1 MATDAVLPAIAPAQF
16 IKRGQPMPKRL
27 ASITPKIN
35 YEPARVGTTLTL
47 TPWYGYEAEETMHR
61 ATRAAIRKVVLAW
74 DATRGRFIIPGG

>member
-47 TPWYGYEAEETMHR
+47 TPWYGYETEETMDR
-61 ATRAAIRKVVLAW
+61 ATRAAIRRIVLAW